1 MGGIFISYRR
11 SDAQGEALH
20 LFGDLKE
27 HFGADRIFMDVATIE
42 IGKDFRTA
50 IEEAVGS
57 CDVLISIIGTKW
69 VRTPEKPAD
78 EIDFVHLETVI
89 ALRRGIPVVP
99 VLVQGAQPPSPKQLP
114 PDLEPLAWR
123 NAFELRHTRWDS
135 DVDELVRALSKLPG
149 IGASAAA
156 DRRESASAQPA
167 AAPARGPATRVAPSA
182 KKLALVVGGGGAV
195 AALAYLLAVSPSSPG
210 AEGAA
215 APPPS
220 LAAQSGAGPA
230 AQPVSSAGTSRGL
243 RPVRTLVRP
252 DSAASRLA
260 AANTHITLQYQARG
274 DADDLRAVYDTL
286 TQHGGWRVSRPEPVQ
301 PAGEN
306 TAATYGGVRY
316 YFSEDSARARV
327 VCETVIASLAQ
338 QGYTVTLPLWPMVT
352 GQRLGRFRASRGLIE
367 VWISPLPQ
375 PPLDPKLRPR
385 IGQCGRTRSPGVSP
399 APLTG
404 A

>member
-69 VRTPEKPAD
+69 VRTPEKPDD

-99 VLVQGAQPPSPKQLP
+99 VLVQGAQPPGPRQLP

-149 IGASAAA
+149 IAASFAPERRGQTPAGPDAASPRGGAI
-156 DRRESASAQPA
+156 RIP
-167 AAPARGPATRVAPSA
+167 PSA
-182 KKLALVVGGGGAV
+182 KKLALAVGGGGTV
-195 AALAYLLAVSPSSPG
+195 AALAYLLAVSPP
-210 AEGAA
+210 ARAA
-215 APPPS
+215 ADTAAPTPS
-220 LAAQSGAGPA
+220 LVTQSRAAPANQPISSTGA
-230 AQPVSSAGTSRGL
+230 SRGL
-243 RPVRTLVRP
+243 RPARPVVEP
-252 DSAASRLA
+252 DSAVPRLA
-260 AANTHITLQYQARG
+260 AANTLIKLYFQAPG
-274 DADDLRAVYDTL
+274 DAADVGGVYGTL

-301 PAGEN
+301 PGGEN

-316 YFSEDSARARV
+316 YFSEDTTRARI
-327 VCETVIASLAQ
+327 VCEAVIASLAQ

-352 GQRLGRFRASRGLIE
+352 GQRQGRFNARPGLIE

-375 PPLDPKLRPR
+375 PPLAPEHRPR
-385 IGQCGRTRSPGVSP
+385 NGQCGRTRSPGVSP
-399 APLTG
+399 G
-404 A
+404 ASTRA